1 MRHSG
6 SNFKNLDIFFI
17 FFVISVVGFL
27 LDRLLLGGLLLGRLL
42 LGSSGSGSSGSS
54 SGLLLGLAA
63 GHTTDGRLPS
73 LLLEVDLLRDGE
85 GKVLVALAAVDGEG
99 RELAH
104 GLLLMAAVDTA
115 HGRRPAILLEVALGT
130 DRVNELAVAGLALDL
145 LRLRA
150 ATATATAAAASL
162 CRLPLLA
169 AVEAARWQREAL
181 LGVEGLLMVA
191 EVEVA
196 GTGRAVAELAVHH
209 LLGLRSL
216 LGGRHCGLLGCRGVL
231 SGGLLAQDGE
241 LLGDVATLDG
251 LRLRGRERGL
261 LCNDELLE
269 GEGRHFVE

>member
-1 MRHSG
+1 
-6 SNFKNLDIFFI
+6 
-17 FFVISVVGFL
+17 
-27 LDRLLLGGLLLGRLL
+27 
-42 LGSSGSGSSGSS
+42 
-54 SGLLLGLAA
+54 
-63 GHTTDGRLPS
+63 
-73 LLLEVDLLRDGE
+73 VDLLRDGE

-104 GLLLMAAVDTA
+104 GLLLMAAVGTA

-150 ATATATAAAASL
+150 ATATAAASL

-169 AVEAARWQREAL
+169 AVEAARWQCEAL

-231 SGGLLAQDGE
+231 VDGLLAQDSE
-241 LLGDVATLDG
+241 LLGDVATLNG